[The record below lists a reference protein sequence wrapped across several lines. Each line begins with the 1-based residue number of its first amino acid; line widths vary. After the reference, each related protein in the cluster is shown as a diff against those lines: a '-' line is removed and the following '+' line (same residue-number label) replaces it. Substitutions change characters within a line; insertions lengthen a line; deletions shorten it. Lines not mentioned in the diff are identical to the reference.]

1 MEFKMKYTLVAQ
13 LEIAYLKDSKNN
25 IIRKYFAPKTHFF
38 YPGTWELE
46 KMSNIFLKTML
57 LEELPFLKN

>member
-1 MEFKMKYTLVAQ
+1 MKYTLVAQ

-25 IIRKYFAPKTHFF
+25 IIRKYFAPKKHFF